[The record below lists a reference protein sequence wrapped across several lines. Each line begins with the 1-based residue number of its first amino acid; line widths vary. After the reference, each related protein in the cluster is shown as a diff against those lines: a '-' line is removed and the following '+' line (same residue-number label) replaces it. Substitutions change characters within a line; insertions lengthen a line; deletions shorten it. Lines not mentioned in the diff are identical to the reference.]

1 MSYFIKIIVSASIII
16 LISEIAKKN
25 TFFGG
30 VIASIP
36 LISILSMIW
45 LYFETNNI
53 DKIKHLSISIFWMTI
68 PSLTLFISLPILINM
83 GINFYFSLT
92 ISISLTIAFY
102 GMTLYFLALYEI
114 KL

>member
-30 VIASIP
+30 AFASIP

-68 PSLTLFISLPILINM
+68 PSLTLFISLPILINI
-83 GINFYFSLT
+83 GINFYLSLI
-92 ISISLTIAFY
+92 ISISLTIACY
-102 GMTLYFLALYEI
+102 GVTLYFLALYDI